1 MLKVLG
7 RTRRPIKSN
16 IDGYSGENMDYNM
29 AQERIALQDVM
40 LNYAA
45 GVDDRDFDQYRS
57 CFSEDVTV
65 LGMGPEPV
73 YGLDNWMDF
82 VRKALSKYSAT
93 QHMLGPQLASI
104 QGDNATTRTDVRAL
118 HCLKDEPGKTF
129 TLWATYRSEMVQ
141 VDGQWKIQKHELIP
155 RFSRAEG

>member
-1 MLKVLG
+1 
-7 RTRRPIKSN
+7 
-16 IDGYSGENMDYNM
+16 MDNNETP
-29 AQERIALQDVM
+29 ERIALQDVM

-45 GVDDRDFDQYRS
+45 GVDDRDFDQYRD
-57 CFSEDVTV
+57 CFSEDVIV
-65 LGMGPEPV
+65 LGMAPEPV

-82 VRKALSKYSAT
+82 VRKALSKYGAT

-104 QGDNATTRTDVRAL
+104 KGDNATTRTDVRAL

-129 TLWATYRSEMVQ
+129 TLWATYRSEMIK

>member
-1 MLKVLG
+1 
-7 RTRRPIKSN
+7 
-16 IDGYSGENMDYNM
+16 MDYNK

-45 GVDDRDFDQYRS
+45 GVDDRDFDQYRD

-82 VRKALSKYSAT
+82 VRKALSKYGAT
-93 QHMLGPQLASI
+93 QHMLGPQLAVI
-104 QGDNATTRTDVRAL
+104 KGEKATTRTDVRAL

-129 TLWATYRSEMVQ
+129 TLWATYRTELVK

-155 RFSRAEG
+155 RFSRQEG